1 MLTDSNKIKEPDMT
15 GWSEWHKGNYEK
27 TQNLL
32 KKRIRYRLEKK
43 IKQLKITNE
52 QKTLIIKLKS
62 ICDYEDRNPID
73 KVDLNAFTI
82 SDASTL
88 IKGLLG
94 LQKCNHLAFRGVVVS
109 NSYAFQCALD
119 DVYDTIEKYQ

>member
-1 MLTDSNKIKEPDMT
+1 M
-15 GWSEWHKGNYEK
+15 
-27 TQNLL
+27 
-32 KKRIRYRLEKK
+32 R
-43 IKQLKITNE
+43 KITE
-52 QKTLIIKLKS
+52 KQKTLIIKLKS
-62 ICDYEDRNPID
+62 FCDNKDFGNPLD

>member
-1 MLTDSNKIKEPDMT
+1 MAQRELPENSEFAQKKDTISVGEENKTTK
-15 GWSEWHKGNYEK
+15 NK
-27 TQNLL
+27 TAM
-32 KKRIRYRLEKK
+32 KK
-43 IKQLKITNE
+43 ITDE
-52 QKTLIIKLKS
+52 QKALIIKLKS

>member
-1 MLTDSNKIKEPDMT
+1 M
-15 GWSEWHKGNYEK
+15 
-27 TQNLL
+27 
-32 KKRIRYRLEKK
+32 R
-43 IKQLKITNE
+43 KITE
-52 QKTLIIKLKS
+52 KQKALIIKLKS
-62 ICDYEDRNPID
+62 FCDNKDFGNSLD